1 MMRMVMR
8 MVQIVMKKILKLVVE
23 TKGRN
28 DVP

>member
-1 MMRMVMR
+1 MRMVMR